1 MRLQEKISIHF
12 TELTKTDRKI
22 TGQLIEKPEI
32 LIQHSV
38 QEAANL
44 LEVSPAAIMRVAKKL
59 KYRGLAEFKQSL
71 EIYQSEMQNKEEK
84 NETHNFSKSVISG
97 FKSQLDAIEKSV
109 SEKDL
114 EKIVDLVKKAKVT
127 RALGIGSSGL
137 SAEQFVYSLLY
148 QDHYMEAVTSRTK
161 IFYLSRI
168 LTADDVLIIFSVS
181 GNSEAYSEIIERSQ
195 KTGAKLVF
203 ITMNHDKK
211 LKEAA
216 EVVVVLPSNI
226 TDFSVSHHLQQ
237 LDNRFAFYIFSSMLA
252 AYIDNGEFD

>member
-109 SEKDL
+109 SEK
-114 EKIVDLVKKAKVT
+114 
-127 RALGIGSSGL
+127 GIGSSGL

-252 AYIDNGEFD
+252 AYIDNGELD